1 MLLCNIIN
9 MYTERGGTQ
18 THRGCRDTHRER
30 GAQTHRESEGGGVQT
45 RRESTDT
52 RREIN

>member
-9 MYTERGGTQ
+9 MYTERGGGTQ

-30 GAQTHRESEGGGVQT
+30 GAQTHRESEGGGGSRLAEKVQT
-45 RRESTDT
+45 LGER
-52 RREIN
+52 